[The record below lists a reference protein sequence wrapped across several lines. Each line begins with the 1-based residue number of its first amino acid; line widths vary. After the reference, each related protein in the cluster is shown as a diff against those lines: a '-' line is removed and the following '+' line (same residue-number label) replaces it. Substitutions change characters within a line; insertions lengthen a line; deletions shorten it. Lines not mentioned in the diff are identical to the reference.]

1 MRGPPPKDG
10 GPDSPTA
17 PPPRDQPAN
26 TPKVVDL
33 ATREPYQDR
42 TVEAGGDG
50 GEPPDGTNV
59 RIAILENQVTQI
71 QNALGEIRS
80 DLKTLVGN
88 VAHLPTKQDLLQNSA
103 TVVIIGLTVLAI
115 TIGGIVG
122 GLSWL
127 QPKASGQAAGQ
138 TPQPIVIQL
147 PVQPSPMVP
156 VARKP

>member
-1 MRGPPPKDG
+1 MAGPPKG
-10 GPDSPTA
+10 GGGSDSPTA
-17 PPPRDQPAN
+17 PPSRDEPAN

-33 ATREPYQDR
+33 ATREPYQSR
-42 TVEAGGDG
+42 SVETGGDG
-50 GEPPDGTNV
+50 GDPPDGTNV

-88 VAHLPTKQDLLQNSA
+88 VAHLPTKQDLFQNSA

-115 TIGGIVG
+115 TIGGIAG

-127 QPKASGQAAGQ
+127 QPKTAGPAVNPS
-138 TPQPIVIQL
+138 PQPIVIQL
-147 PVQPSPMVP
+147 PVQPSPMAP
-156 VARKP
+156 VMRKP